1 MVTTEPYF
9 SLVKTGSSSWAA
21 VLVSDGASAPQAFTP
36 NPHAVASADA
46 PAHFPR
52 LAIALVAFVIFAA
65 SITAGIEY
73 IRQAGTLLH

>member
-1 MVTTEPYF
+1 MITTEPYF

-21 VLVSDGASAPQAFTP
+21 VLVSDGASDPQAFTP
-36 NPHAVASADA
+36 NQRAVASTAVS
-46 PAHFPR
+46 AHFPR
-52 LAIALVAFVIFAA
+52 LAIVVAAFVIFAA